1 MGAGAVAQPR
11 LPVSCGDDPTDR
23 TEGLLWGAMVGD
35 ALGGPYE
42 FQGQRPLEPAHHLP
56 RGGDQWREIVRATV
70 NMDAYA
76 RTAEPYG
83 HWDTAPGST
92 TDDSRFKLL
101 YLAAR
106 EDARKASDVAGSDVV
121 GSDVAARMDSLLL
134 AVARD
139 QGQAWSSLQSAWLY
153 EFLGPIRHR
162 RGLEDAPSWP
172 QGRMWGGLSTMAGQ
186 MPYLVE
192 ACYWPGEPEAA
203 YRFVYEANRLDNGMG
218 LDMTSMIV
226 AGLAHALTD
235 TATFAGAVDVMRRT
249 DPYGY
254 AAVPWVPRAASAWLT
269 VGQEIGWRAASLAAL
284 YSELERVL
292 DATTWWEARVPL
304 TVVAAAMTY
313 AEEDP
318 VLTMGII
325 LGFGHDTDSYLQL
338 AGAFL
343 GALGGVEVFPAAWVA
358 AVAEGHRRF
367 THAWLERVYQ
377 HSGGAATN

>member
-1 MGAGAVAQPR
+1 MGFVGAHADAQSR
-11 LPVSCGDDPTDR
+11 LPISCGDDPNDR

-42 FQGQRPLEPAHHLP
+42 FQGRSPLLAAHDLP
-56 RGGDQWREIVRATV
+56 RNDGAWRDMVRAAV
-70 NMDAYA
+70 DMEAYD
-76 RTAEPYG
+76 RPAEPYG
-83 HWDTAPGST
+83 HWDLAPGSI

-106 EDARKASDVAGSDVV
+106 KGALGAHQ
-121 GSDVAARMDSLLL
+121 VAARLDSLLL
-134 AVARD
+134 AVAGD
-139 QGQAWSSLQSAWLY
+139 EEQAWSALQSAWLY
-153 EFLGPIRHR
+153 EFLGPVRHD
-162 RGLEDAPSWP
+162 RGLKDPPSWP
-172 QGRMWGGLSTMAGQ
+172 QGRMWGGMATMAGQ

-192 ACYWPGEPEAA
+192 ACYWPGEPAQA
-203 YRFVYEANRLDNGMG
+203 YRFAYEANRFDNGMG

-235 TATFAGAVDVMRRT
+235 TATFAGAVDVMLRT

-254 AAVPWVPRAASAWLT
+254 GAVPWVPREAPAWLT
-269 VGQEIGWRAASLAAL
+269 RGQDIGRRASSLSAL
-284 YSELERVL
+284 YADLEREL

-304 TVVAAAMTY
+304 TVVTAAMTY
-313 AEEDP
+313 ADEDP

-343 GALGGVEVFPAAWVA
+343 GALGGVDVFPPAWIA

-367 THAWLERVYQ
+367 TNAWLEQVYQ
-377 HSGGAATN
+377 HSRADEAD